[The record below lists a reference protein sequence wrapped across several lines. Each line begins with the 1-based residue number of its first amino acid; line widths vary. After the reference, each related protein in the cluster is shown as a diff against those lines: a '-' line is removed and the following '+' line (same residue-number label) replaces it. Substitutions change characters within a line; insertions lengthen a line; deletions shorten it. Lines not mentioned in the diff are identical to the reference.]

1 MTSARIVYDLLRPED
16 IDRAYEIETAGFPED
31 EAASIDALR
40 YRQANA
46 GEYFLG
52 AYETAQDAAPASA
65 SDRGQLVGYV
75 CATLTS
81 SPSLTHD
88 SMAHH
93 EPNGAYVAIH
103 SVCVARSHLRRG
115 IATALLREYL
125 RRLEAPASPVRGA
138 LLIAH
143 EEVVP
148 LYTKAG
154 FELVGPSPVTHGAR
168 PWFEL
173 RREFAR
179 GNAATATEAAPSAPE
194 EDEGEVRSPGRLLGY
209 FKGEMGELVDSAT
222 GTNKV
227 NLYCPRAEC
236 RCCLLRAGAGKWV
249 QETRND
255 FELPELPRL
264 KSAPAT
270 TVPTPKRGYW
280 SVSSPLA
287 FENIGFSRNAAPP
300 SSSSSAS
307 TAVTPTPTSSAGAAG
322 NTIKYLTCADCDHG
336 PLGWH
341 DTEGR
346 DLGLEVQAE
355 NDRRDG
361 SGAAPV
367 RTGREFL
374 LAVERV
380 RYKV

>member
-31 EAASIDALR
+31 EAASIDALQSVPLTRPSALPRRTDHPAADSRR
-40 YRQANA
+40 YRQENA

-65 SDRGQLVGYV
+65 SNRGHLVGYV

-143 EEVVP
+143 EELVP

-249 QETRND
+249 QGTRSD
-255 FELPELPRL
+255 FEVRSYFHTPSHNFAPIDLTPMGPSAILLRSDSCPDSRASSLLLRRLHRPR
-264 KSAPAT
+264 SAAT
-270 TVPTPKRGYW
+270 GP
-280 SVSSPLA
+280 SPPR
-287 FENIGFSRNAAPP
+287 SR
-300 SSSSSAS
+300 SRTSAS
-307 TAVTPTPTSSAGAAG
+307 RATPPRP
-322 NTIKYLTCADCDHG
+322 
-336 PLGWH
+336 PL
-341 DTEGR
+341 R
-346 DLGLEVQAE
+346 
-355 NDRRDG
+355 
-361 SGAAPV
+361 PPPPPP
-367 RTGREFL
+367 
-374 LAVERV
+374 
-380 RYKV
+380 